1 MGRGCQEVAPLFCGA
16 PQRLRRHRVRP
27 LVADALNRG
36 DRRRRVIEAG
46 DGSVI
51 WDGANAEGRGQASG
65 VHFCRA
71 QALGKTLTRK
81 VTLVE

>member
-1 MGRGCQEVAPLFCGA
+1 M
-16 PQRLRRHRVRP
+16 
-27 LVADALNRG
+27 
-36 DRRRRVIEAG
+36 IEAG

-51 WDGANAEGRGQASG
+51 WDGAIAEGRGQASG